1 MEFRKIPPT
10 APLPAAPP
18 VDPDVQ
24 TRETLRLMAKRYLH
38 GARGVLYIT
47 GSLMFV
53 ISLGDFLT
61 TSGLFGNQAGGVRE
75 VFARW
80 SASGPGQAEWLAAV
94 NVLIG
99 LFVISC
105 GWLVLAMPLTATI
118 LPAAVLTANVVTA
131 LVLTTGGG
139 RTPGVLT
146 AVLQMC
152 LVALTIKAI
161 TEAVAF
167 HREAQNLRD
176 LIRSAAIL
184 RNRKKDR

>member
-18 VDPDVQ
+18 VDPDAQ

-61 TSGLFGNQAGGVRE
+61 TSGLLGNQPGGAGA

-80 SASGPGQAEWLAAV
+80 SASGLEFEEWLAAV
-94 NVLIG
+94 NVLLG
-99 LFVISC
+99 LFVVSC
-105 GWLVLAMPLTATI
+105 GWLVLVMPRTATI
-118 LPAAVLTANVVTA
+118 LPAVLLTVNAATA
-131 LVLTTGGG
+131 LALTIGSG
-139 RTPGVLT
+139 RPPGITT
-146 AVLQMC
+146 AVLQVC
-152 LVALTIKAI
+152 LAALTFKAI
-161 TEAVAF
+161 SEALAF
-167 HREAQNLRD
+167 HREAQNLRE
-176 LIRSAAIL
+176 LIRGAAIL
-184 RNRKKDR
+184 RNRKRDR